1 MARVSAPVMS
11 VLQALNPINDTVVIG
26 EAFLNHLDDAL
37 TGHVLFIDQPD
48 SDKSQIPG
56 RRFALD
62 TPVG

>member
-1 MARVSAPVMS
+1 MRAGDPSNAG
-11 VLQALNPINDTVVIG
+11 LNPIEDAVVIG
-26 EAFLNHLDDAL
+26 EVVLNYLGDAL
-37 TGHVLFIDQPD
+37 SGHVLFIDQPD